1 MAVVNEDEERDSE
14 YAVFLERSLAVKR
27 DINYYVCLKRV
38 ITGKW
43 LYIDAKNQKEGEV
56 LKYM

>member
-14 YAVFLERSLAVKR
+14 YAVFLERSLVVKR

-38 ITGKW
+38 ITGK
-43 LYIDAKNQKEGEV
+43 
-56 LKYM
+56 

>member
-14 YAVFLERSLAVKR
+14 YAVFLERSLAMKR

-38 ITGKW
+38 ITGK
-43 LYIDAKNQKEGEV
+43 
-56 LKYM
+56 